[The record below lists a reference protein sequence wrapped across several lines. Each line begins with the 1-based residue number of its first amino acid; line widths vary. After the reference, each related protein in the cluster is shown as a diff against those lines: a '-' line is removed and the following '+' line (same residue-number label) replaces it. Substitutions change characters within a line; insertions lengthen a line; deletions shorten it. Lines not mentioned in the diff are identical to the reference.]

1 MPGAD
6 GRSAEEGLGTGF
18 LPSDSRSSGGLL
30 LPSEENPSAPSGEKP
45 FRSGADPNSS
55 RRHLYRKP
63 VHQKRALGGRT
74 AENRWSVHQ
83 NRALGGRTAENR
95 WSVHQNRALGGRTA
109 ENRWSVHLKR
119 ALGGRTGKKPA
130 SVHQK
135 RAPGGRTGAGR
146 GRKGCGWGAETKKA
160 PRRSFFV
167 PGAGVEPAQPLQPL
181 VFETS
186 ASTDSAIRAM
196 WRQVCAVNELQK

>member
-1 MPGAD
+1 MEGAQRK
-6 GRSAEEGLGTGF
+6 GWERV
-18 LPSDSRSSGGLL
+18 
-30 LPSEENPSAPSGEKP
+30 
-45 FRSGADPNSS
+45 SS
-55 RRHLYRKP
+55 RPTAGALGGSCCRPRKTLP
-63 VHQKRALGGRT
+63 LRRGPKQCENTPTSKSVHQHRPLRGQIRENYASVHRKWVLGGRT

-83 NRALGGRTAENR
+83 NRALGGRT
-95 WSVHQNRALGGRTA
+95 
-109 ENRWSVHLKR
+109 
-119 ALGGRTGKKPA
+119 GKKPA

-135 RAPGGRTGAGR
+135 RALGGRTGAGG
-146 GRKGCGWGAETKKA
+146 GRKGCGLGAETKKA